1 MPNPKIGLT
10 SFIDYFVAQSPTKVS
25 KVRAARRMMAG
36 EGFDHWLTFRRAA
49 VESLVA
55 GGDKAVLRAC
65 VAAAGGTRAAQTYSE
80 CGASLIR
87 WIGRKSI
94 TASALR
100 TGRIWSG
107 PGLDVSVNPELRIS
121 IDARLEMHLKL
132 YFKAEPLSKRA
143 ADPMLRLIEQ
153 KYARRMPAAIL
164 DVRRRRLH
172 SGPVANSTDLDLLL
186 QAEAR
191 SFATIWAGL

>member
-10 SFIDYFVAQSPTKVS
+10 SFIDYFIAQSPTKVS

-36 EGFDHWLTFRRAA
+36 EGFDHWLMFRRAA
-49 VESLVA
+49 IDSLVA
-55 GGDKAVLRAC
+55 GGDKAVIRAC
-65 VAAAGGTRAAQTYSE
+65 VSAAGGTRAAQTYSE
-80 CGASLIR
+80 CGNSLIR

-94 TASALR
+94 TAAALP

-121 IDARLEMHLKL
+121 IDTRPEMHLKL

-153 KYARRMPAAIL
+153 KYGRRTPAAIL

-172 SGPVANSTDLDLLL
+172 SGPVGNSTDLDLLL

-191 SFATIWAGL
+191 SFATIWVGL